1 MREAMIQVVTE
12 ATFTLLMGVIA
23 VLFAYL
29 SKLLAKS
36 QKMNH
41 IAAAMRE
48 LELVVT
54 NIVGDL
60 QQTVVD
66 GLKEASEDGKLSK
79 TDIEWLGKQL
89 IEKASAQI
97 SAPAAETLLAA
108 GVDIEGM
115 IHSIA
120 EAWIA
125 EIKRDEENSYGD
137 KH

>member
-12 ATFTLLMGVIA
+12 VMFTTLMAVIA

-29 SKLLAKS
+29 SKLFAKS
-36 QKMNH
+36 KRLEHVALAMN
-41 IAAAMRE
+41 E
-48 LELVVT
+48 LEGVVT

-79 TDIEWLGKQL
+79 NDIEWLGKQL
-89 IEKASAQI
+89 IEKATKQI
-97 SAPAAETLLAA
+97 SVPAAETLVAA

-125 EIKRDEENSYGD
+125 EIKREGE
-137 KH
+137 H

>member
-36 QKMNH
+36 QRMSH

-66 GLKEASEDGKLSK
+66 GLKEASADGKLSK

-89 IEKASAQI
+89 VEKASAQI
-97 SAPAAETLLAA
+97 SVPAAETLMAA

-125 EIKRDEENSYGD
+125 EIKRDGE
-137 KH
+137 H

>member
-1 MREAMIQVVTE
+1 MREVFIEVGTQIV
-12 ATFTLLMGVIA
+12 FDLLMLLVG

-29 SKLLAKS
+29 SKLIAKS
-36 QKMNH
+36 HRLNH
-41 IAAAMRE
+41 ISAATLE
-48 LELVVT
+48 LERVVT

-66 GLKEASEDGKLSK
+66 GLKAASDDGKLSK
-79 TDIEWLGKQL
+79 TDIEYLGKQL
-89 IEKASAQI
+89 IEKAAAQI
-97 SAPAAETLLAA
+97 SVPAAETLTAA

-125 EIKRDEENSYGD
+125 EIKRDETNYGD

>member
-12 ATFTLLMGVIA
+12 VMFTTLMAVIA

-29 SKLLAKS
+29 SKLFAKS
-36 QKMNH
+36 KRLEH
-41 IAAAMRE
+41 IALAMNE
-48 LELVVT
+48 LEGVVT

-66 GLKEASEDGKLSK
+66 GLKEASADGKLSK
-79 TDIEWLGKQL
+79 DDIEWLGKQL

-97 SAPAAETLLAA
+97 SAPAAETLVAA

-125 EIKRDEENSYGD
+125 EIKRDEVNYGD

>member
-1 MREAMIQVVTE
+1 MKEAMIQVVTE
-12 ATFTLLMGVIA
+12 VMFTTLMAVIA

-29 SKLLAKS
+29 SKLFAKS
-36 QKMNH
+36 KRLEHVALAMN
-41 IAAAMRE
+41 E
-48 LELVVT
+48 LEGVVT

-79 TDIEWLGKQL
+79 NDIEWLGKQL
-89 IEKASAQI
+89 IEKATKQI
-97 SAPAAETLLAA
+97 SVPAAETLVAA
-108 GVDIEGM
+108 GVDINGM

-125 EIKRDEENSYGD
+125 EIKREGE
-137 KH
+137 H

>member
-12 ATFTLLMGVIA
+12 VMFTTLMAVIA

-29 SKLLAKS
+29 SKLFAKS
-36 QKMNH
+36 KRLEH
-41 IAAAMRE
+41 IALAMNE
-48 LELVVT
+48 LEGVVT

-79 TDIEWLGKQL
+79 NDIEWLGKQL
-89 IEKASAQI
+89 IEKATKQI
-97 SAPAAETLLAA
+97 SVPAAETLVAA

-125 EIKRDEENSYGD
+125 EIKRDEANYGD

>member
-12 ATFTLLMGVIA
+12 TMFTLLMAVIA

-36 QKMNH
+36 QRMNH
-41 IAAAMRE
+41 VAAAMRE

-66 GLKEASEDGKLSK
+66 GLKEASADGKLSK

-97 SAPAAETLLAA
+97 SVPAAETLMAA
-108 GVDIEGM
+108 GVDVEGM

-125 EIKRDEENSYGD
+125 EIKRDGE
-137 KH
+137 H